1 MATFVYK
8 AKNLKG
14 EELAG
19 TYEGNSAEALEL
31 MLKDKGYFLLKSS
44 KQSAEISLGNFFN
57 KISAKQI
64 AVFCRQFS
72 VLINAGVTIVESI
85 GILRD
90 QMENKQLQKVL
101 GEMFEE
107 LQKGRVLSETMSD
120 FPEVFPDFMMNMI
133 KVGEASGSLDTILN
147 RLADFYENDA
157 RIRRKVREAMTY
169 PIILAVMTIG
179 VVVLLLVK
187 IIPMFSGILSELG
200 GQLPLI
206 TKILVGLSDFLTGN
220 FLLLTLIIVGFV
232 VGFNAWKRTASG
244 SLAIDRLILRL
255 PVVSGLTKKV
265 ITARFA
271 RSLAVLLQSGIAI
284 IESMDIIS
292 DLIGNKAVEEKFV
305 ACQEEIREGK
315 GISEPLKRL
324 EIFPPLLIHMV
335 SVGES
340 TGELDDM
347 LFRTA
352 GFFDDE
358 VEEAIV
364 KMTTLLE
371 PAMIVIMAAVVGV
384 VILSVM
390 LPMISV
396 LNAVQ

>member
-19 TYEGNSAEALEL
+19 TYEGNSVEALEL
-31 MLKDKGYFLLKSS
+31 MLKDKGYFVIKAS
-44 KQSAEISLGNFFN
+44 KQSAEVSLGNFFN

-90 QMENKQLQKVL
+90 QMDNKQLQKVL
-101 GEMFEE
+101 AEMFEE

-120 FPEVFPDFMMNMI
+120 FPEAFPDFMMNMI

-169 PIILAVMTIG
+169 PIILAVMTVG

-206 TKILVGLSDFLTGN
+206 TKILVGVSDFLTGN

-232 VGFNAWKRTASG
+232 VAFNAWKRTESG
-244 SLAIDRLILRL
+244 ALAIDRLILRL
-255 PVVSGLTKKV
+255 PVVSSLTKKV

-292 DLIGNKAVEEKFV
+292 DLIGNKAVEEKFI

-371 PAMIVIMAAVVGV
+371 PGMIVIMAAVVGV

>member
-1 MATFVYK
+1 MATYVYK

-19 TYEGNSAEALEL
+19 TFDGVSTEALEL
-31 MLKDKGYFLLKSS
+31 MLKEKGYFIVKAS
-44 KQSAEISLGNFFN
+44 KQSPQISLGNFFG
-57 KISAKQI
+57 KITVKQL

-72 VLINAGVTIVESI
+72 VLINAGVTIVEAV
-85 GILRD
+85 GILRE
-90 QMENKQLQKVL
+90 QMDNKQLQKVL
-101 GEMFEE
+101 GEMHEE
-107 LQKGRVLSETMSD
+107 LQKGRVLSESMSG
-120 FPEVFPDFMMNMI
+120 FPEAFPDFMMNMI

-157 RIRRKVREAMTY
+157 RIRRKVKEAMTY
-169 PIILAVMTIG
+169 PIILAVMTVG
-179 VVVLLLVK
+179 VVILLLVK

-206 TKILVGLSDFLTGN
+206 TKILVGLSNFLTSN
-220 FLLLTLIIVGFV
+220 FLILTLIIVGLV
-232 VGFNAWKRTASG
+232 VGFNAWKRTESG
-244 SLAIDRLILRL
+244 TLEMDRLILRL
-255 PVVSGLTKKV
+255 PVISGLTKKV

-292 DLIGNKAVEEKFV
+292 DLIGNKAIEEKFV

-315 GISEPLKRL
+315 GISEPLKNIN
-324 EIFPPLLIHMV
+324 IFPPLLIHMV
-335 SVGES
+335 AVGES

-364 KMTTLLE
+364 RMTTLIE
-371 PAMIVIMAAVVGV
+371 PAMIVIMAAVVGI